1 MIGVTTASPGR
12 GTKKCREINLLM
24 STISAKLEW
33 SAIFRMKDVMNVIRY
48 PQLGR
53 LGPKRKCEIKASAMC
68 MPFVNTKRMNSHH
81 VGKVQRR
88 GLADVGGGRRW
99 RSFGSTRDDGGRGDG
114 VRKG

>member
-1 MIGVTTASPGR
+1 
-12 GTKKCREINLLM
+12 
-24 STISAKLEW
+24 
-33 SAIFRMKDVMNVIRY
+33 
-48 PQLGR
+48 
-53 LGPKRKCEIKASAMC
+53 MC

-81 VGKVQRR
+81 VGRVQRR